1 MLTYVVLLNMTT
13 QPWHIAKVSNDF
25 VECENVIAHAS
36 SQPSYINAIIE
47 CWDAATGQFEEE
59 WEY

>member
-1 MLTYVVLLNMTT
+1 MLIYVVLLNMTT
-13 QPWHIAKVSNDF
+13 QPWHIAKVSKDF
-25 VECENVIAHAS
+25 NECEEVIARAS
-36 SQPSYINAIIE
+36 SQPYFIGASIE